1 MFRKCHETVK
11 EICDPADL
19 IASFP
24 TLYAELDTCITELED
39 TLAQGDV
46 SLLLILKYI
55 LL

>member
-1 MFRKCHETVK
+1 MCFRKCNETVK
-11 EICDPADL
+11 EICDPTDL

-24 TLYAELDTCITELED
+24 TLYAEIDICIQLLED

-55 LL
+55 L